1 MMFQFMLRDVSQMQ
15 PGAKYRYYD
24 YAAKVIVKMLLRLMK
39 KLKLKTI
46 DNVDFETISQH
57 LKTQLKLLLEFYA
70 PDSLSIPNCM
80 RGMSH
85 LVFNQPLQHEPY
97 TNMNQQCTM
106 MKFTNTDQ
114 PVRCGNIPTNSISNP
129 MCMLHFPLFDW
140 LGKKITALSSNR
152 HIPTTS
158 IQSNE
163 NPEQTKI
170 KETENAKQILIRA
183 ACFFSWLYAIVLL
196 QPEDMY
202 YVQTKNAFEKMVACL
217 NADNGIVKYNKDGID
232 DEDDENDRDPYPE

>member
-1 MMFQFMLRDVSQMQ
+1 MMFQFILRDVSHMH
-15 PGAKYRYYD
+15 PGAEGRYHD
-24 YAAKVIVKMLLRLMK
+24 YAAKVIVNMLLRLMK

-46 DNVDFETISQH
+46 DNVNFETISQH

-70 PDSLSIPNCM
+70 PFSLSIPNCM

-85 LVFNQPLQHEPY
+85 LMFNPPLQHEPY
-97 TNMNQQCTM
+97 TNMKQCTM

-114 PVRCGNIPTNSISNP
+114 PVRCGNIPTNSNT
-129 MCMLHFPLFDW
+129 MCMLHFPLHNW
-140 LGKKITALSSNR
+140 LGKQIDALSRNR
-152 HIPTTS
+152 HMPTTS

-170 KETENAKQILIRA
+170 KETENAKQILTSSV
-183 ACFFSWLYAIVLL
+183 CFFSFIYASVLF
-196 QPEDMY
+196 PSD
-202 YVQTKNAFEKMVACL
+202 VGTGRTKTAFEKMVACL

-232 DEDDENDRDPYPE
+232 DEDDENDRDPYHE